1 MTTIHYRG
9 NLLDPMRRKALV
21 RDLEKYAQERGW
33 DTIPVDDA
41 DAGLTGI
48 ILQPTDKL
56 EIVPFLFDAQGQL
69 HALGDLIAPGGEPIL
84 IVSVKT
90 HYAGVAGHIAFV
102 DLLRR
107 IRDNHMPALVVTDE
121 SGYREHNNTAQ
132 LQAYFA
138 RLDRLAKSFG
148 NHLAQDVAPASHGD
162 LDNLEQ
168 CIRLAAEMT
177 RQQESSETAEIG
189 GKT

>member
-33 DTIPVDDA
+33 DTIPVDDT

-56 EIVPFLFDAQGQL
+56 EVVPFLFDAQGQL

-107 IRDNHMPALVVTDE
+107 IRDNHMSDLVVTDE
-121 SGYREHNNTAQ
+121 SGYWEHNDAAQ
-132 LQAYFA
+132 LQAYFD
-138 RLDRLAKSFG
+138 RLDRLAKSFSG
-148 NHLAQDVAPASHGD
+148 HLAHDVAPASDGD
-162 LDNLEQ
+162 IDNLES
-168 CIRLAAEMT
+168 CIRLAAKMSLS
-177 RQQESSETAEIG
+177 ESRSDFEH
-189 GKT
+189 